1 MNHTC
6 CKILKNHQI
15 WKTFGQNK
23 KIYAA
28 ATIVGKYGAMK
39 NEEYSFFDINAIF
52 FITIPICRYLYVL
65 FLILKYG

>member
-23 KIYAA
+23 QIYAA

-52 FITIPICRYLYVL
+52 F
-65 FLILKYG
+65 